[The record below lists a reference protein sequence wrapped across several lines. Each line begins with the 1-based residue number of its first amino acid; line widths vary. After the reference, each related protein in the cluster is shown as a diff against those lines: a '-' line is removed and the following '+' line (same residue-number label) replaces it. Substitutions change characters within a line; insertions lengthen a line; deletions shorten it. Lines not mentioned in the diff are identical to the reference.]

1 MAQAYAD
8 LIMKGIKT
16 MDDVPDRLKPEV
28 QKILDEAG
36 WTPPEEPT
44 NN

>member
-1 MAQAYAD
+1 MARAYAD

-28 QKILDEAG
+28 RKILDEEG
-36 WTPPEEPT
+36 WKPDEPT
-44 NN
+44 QEN